1 MSADYQQQS
10 LQLQLEKVRFKTE
23 LGSLQ
28 DQVTDLTEQ
37 LHKTQDSGTEALNK
51 LKEQHSKEQTDMEKK
66 HKQYLQSLIGQND
79 GKEKLLK
86 DFDEQKINISK
97 GHAQEIQAIK
107 AQHTTKRVSIKTN
120 TKTTLFDMLLL
131 LQN

>member
-1 MSADYQQQS
+1 MRLKSKQEYDQLSADYQQQT

-66 HKQYLQSLIGQND
+66 HKQDLQSLIGQND

-86 DFDEQKINISK
+86 DFDEQKSNISK
-97 GHAQEIQAIK
+97 GHIIHK
-107 AQHTTKRVSIKTN
+107 KYKP
-120 TKTTLFDMLLL
+120 
-131 LQN
+131 